1 MELRRFNSVGI
12 ETFREALAICRENPK
27 SDVSIE
33 LLDNQD
39 LSEALNPAIEIEQ
52 RNFATKRDA
61 AVYLSQLFANL
72 SKQDLLSDSGL
83 WSWLSLYYFDVVC
96 PKQAGERKVR
106 NDYTYIFEPKSSRHF
121 YRHLL
126 FVSWRILDIAPNHN
140 RLLLGSSISS
150 LDKFTSEVIKRLYL
164 TRIPCFFEVLD
175 RLYWD
180 DSIGRA
186 RPGVTNF
193 AKVTAGNLAHRLPV
207 RIRQLEKTYDLQSL
221 TADQLI
227 DLLGEEFQFDTN
239 VTKQMALQLQPLD
252 NHDH

>member
-1 MELRRFNSVGI
+1 MELRRFNNRGI
-12 ETFREALAICRENPK
+12 ETFREALAICREDPK
-27 SDVSIE
+27 SDISID
-33 LLDNQD
+33 LLTNSEFTDVHSPKLDID
-39 LSEALNPAIEIEQ
+39 LIG
-52 RNFATKRDA
+52 FTTKRES
-61 AVYLSQLFANL
+61 AVYLNKLFGGL
-72 SKQDLLSDSGL
+72 SKQDLLNDAGL
-83 WSWLSLYYFDVVC
+83 WSWLSLFYFDVVC

-126 FVSWRILDIAPNHN
+126 FVSWRILDIAPSHN
-140 RLLLGSSISS
+140 RLMLDSSISS

-180 DSIGRA
+180 ESIGRA

-227 DLLGEEFQFDTN
+227 ELLGEEFQFDGG
-239 VTKQMALQLQPLD
+239 VAKQMQLSLPQQ
-252 NHDH
+252 

>member
-1 MELRRFNSVGI
+1 MELRRFNNKGI
-12 ETFREALAICRENPK
+12 ETFREALAICREGPK
-27 SDVSIE
+27 SDISTD
-33 LLDNQD
+33 LLTNSEFTYVHSPKIDID
-39 LSEALNPAIEIEQ
+39 LIS
-52 RNFATKRDA
+52 FATKREA
-61 AVYLSQLFANL
+61 AVYLNKLFGGL
-72 SKQDLLSDSGL
+72 SKQDLLNDAGL
-83 WSWLSLYYFDVVC
+83 WSWLSLFYFDVVC
-96 PKQAGERKVR
+96 PKQSGERKVR

-126 FVSWRILDIAPNHN
+126 FVSWRILDIAPSHN
-140 RLLLGSSISS
+140 RLMLDSSISS

-180 DSIGRA
+180 ESIGRA

-227 DLLGEEFQFDTN
+227 ELLGEEFQFDGG
-239 VTKQMALQLQPLD
+239 VVKQMHLSLPKE
-252 NHDH
+252 

>member
-1 MELRRFNSVGI
+1 MELRRFNSRGI
-12 ETFREALAICRENPK
+12 EVFGEVLAVCREDPK
-27 SDVSIE
+27 SDISIE
-33 LLDNQD
+33 LLTNNE
-39 LSEALNPAIEIEQ
+39 LSDVLSPAIEVKLI
-52 RNFATKRDA
+52 NFTTKREA
-61 AVYLSQLFANL
+61 AVYFNQLFGNSA
-72 SKQDLLSDSGL
+72 KQDLLNDSGL

-96 PKQAGERKVR
+96 PKHAGERKVR

-140 RLLLGSSISS
+140 RLMLDSSISS
-150 LDKFTSEVIKRLYL
+150 LDKFTTEVIKRLYL

-180 DSIGRA
+180 ESIGRA

-227 DLLGEEFQFDTN
+227 ELLGEEFQFDGGVAKN
-239 VTKQMALQLQPLD
+239 
-252 NHDH
+252 N

>member
-1 MELRRFNSVGI
+1 MELRRFNSRGI
-12 ETFREALAICRENPK
+12 ETFREALEICRDDSQADISLEILTNSELSVALLPAV
-27 SDVSIE
+27 DV
-33 LLDNQD
+33 DD
-39 LSEALNPAIEIEQ
+39 
-52 RNFATKRDA
+52 RRFKTKREA
-61 AVYLSQLFANL
+61 AVYFHQLL
-72 SKQDLLSDSGL
+72 GDIPKQDLLTDAGL
-83 WSWLSLYYFDVVC
+83 WSWLSLLYFDVVC

-106 NDYTYIFEPKSSRHF
+106 NDYTYIFEPTNSRHY

-126 FVSWRILDIAPNHN
+126 FVSWRILDIAPTHN
-140 RLLLGSSISS
+140 RLMLDSSISS

-193 AKVTAGNLAHRLPV
+193 TKVTAGNLAHRLPV

-227 DLLGEEFQFDTN
+227 ELLGEEFQFDTG
-239 VTKQMALQLQPLD
+239 VAKQLQLTIPQQ
-252 NHDH
+252 